1 MAIPHPEQAKYLY
14 SPRNGIV
21 CINTALKRRMCPWMI
36 PCNHLDAGD
45 IKDDPQ
51 VTMVYTGEYDSSK
64 AAEEAAE
71 MAPEPE
77 VSSSAEES
85 FKTLRLQVMSSEDKA
100 ELRQIGAGL
109 GEELVKSMNIKT
121 MKKLLLKK
129 IDKIQEQS

>member
-21 CINTALKRRMCPWMI
+21 CINTELKRRMCPWMI

-45 IKDDPQ
+45 IKEDPQ
-51 VTMVYTGEYDSSK
+51 VTMVYTKEYDSRQ
-64 AAEEAAE
+64 AAEEAKE

-77 VSSSAEES
+77 VSSTTEES
-85 FKTLRLQVMSSEDKA
+85 FKVLRLQVMSSEDKA
-100 ELRQIGAGL
+100 ELRQIGGDL
-109 GEELVKSMNIKT
+109 GEELSKT
-121 MKKLLLKK
+121 MKIGTMRTILMEK